1 MFYKSIQLGHRSFP
15 IDYVGCAGA
24 NPGFLTRGGGV
35 SIGWW
40 GGGERGKRPW
50 EEGVLTM
57 VVNFPIRF

>member
-35 SIGWW
+35 STGC

>member
-35 SIGWW
+35 STGWW
-40 GGGERGKRPW
+40 GRGGREANVPGKR
-50 EEGVLTM
+50 GS
-57 VVNFPIRF
+57 